1 MSDQGLSESADEQ
14 PQPPRG
20 HVRIIYLGP
29 VAPHWRVDSDF
40 GDRNVDGLAKPAGV
54 VATWVARLQHRR
66 RATRQSSMH
75 FRGERSAFNTEL
87 R

>member
-1 MSDQGLSESADEQ
+1 
-14 PQPPRG
+14 
-20 HVRIIYLGP
+20 
-29 VAPHWRVDSDF
+29 
-40 GDRNVDGLAKPAGV
+40 VDGLAKPAGV